1 MARLALAQK
10 HPTLRE
16 QQTCPAESG
25 AELKRNREALQA
37 WLFLALL
44 QGGIQAPP
52 PHITLGKQRDAGGKG
67 PAVPPVL
74 AVSWG
79 SEQVNPR
86 GVP

>member
-1 MARLALAQK
+1 MAQLFRAQK
-10 HPTLRE
+10 PPTLRE
-16 QQTCPAESG
+16 QQRCPAESK
-25 AELKRNREALQA
+25 AELKREKLQA

-44 QGGIQAPP
+44 QGGNPSPP
-52 PHITLGKQRDAGGKG
+52 PITHGKQRDAGSKN
-67 PAVPPVL
+67 PAVPPVM